1 MPGMARREPRGAAG
15 DVFSRF
21 DRMFDE
27 WARMMP
33 FRAVPFP
40 HWREADDLIRVE
52 QFREDG
58 ALVVRADRKQTLTL
72 PYHMPQYAGN
82 DMRATLTRENA
93 WMITNRTVGPGE
105 RSPVKGWHGTTT

>member
-1 MPGMARREPRGAAG
+1 MPGIARREPRGAAG

-40 HWREADDLIRVE
+40 HWREADDSGQRGNLHP
-52 QFREDG
+52 
-58 ALVVRADRKQTLTL
+58 RARK
-72 PYHMPQYAGN
+72 HSG
-82 DMRATLTRENA
+82 
-93 WMITNRTVGPGE
+93 
-105 RSPVKGWHGTTT
+105 S